1 MRDVTSTRVAALAR
15 EASIEISPAESHEL
29 VRSKPYLKPGAIVTI
44 TWLPKDTYD
53 ARVAAAKAVR
63 DAGFE
68 PVPHIAAR
76 RVASEADLKNFLDRL
91 KKEAAIRSLF
101 VIGGDVQN
109 PLGPYGSALDIIRS
123 APVAAAGVTAIG
135 IADYPEPHPGIPF
148 DEMEKA
154 YRDKLDHLKGASIES
169 FAMTQFSFDAEE
181 MAAFLRRRRA
191 SGDRTLIRLGVAGPA
206 KLGALLKF
214 AARCGV
220 TTSARA
226 FFKNTDSMLKVL
238 TETSPMPIIEAL
250 AEMPDF
256 EELQP
261 FGLHFF
267 AFGGFVRTTAWIAE
281 TASQQAGASAAG

>member
-1 MRDVTSTRVAALAR
+1 MRDITSTRVAALAR

-29 VRSKPYLKPGAIVTI
+29 VRSKPYLKQGSIVTI

-53 ARVAAAKAVR
+53 ARVAAAKAAR
-63 DAGFE
+63 DSGFE

-76 RVASEADLKNFLDRL
+76 RVQSEADLRTFIDRL
-91 KKEAAIRSLF
+91 KKEAGIRSLF
-101 VIGGDVQN
+101 VIGGDVKT
-109 PLGPYGSALDIIRS
+109 PLGPYSSALDVIRS
-123 APVAAAGVTAIG
+123 EPVAAAGVSAIG

-148 DEMEKA
+148 DEMEQA
-154 YRDKLDHLKGASIES
+154 YRDKLAYLKNASIDS
-169 FAMTQFSFDAEE
+169 FAMTQFSFDADE

-191 SGDRTLIRLGVAGPA
+191 AGDRTMIRLGVAGPA

-226 FFKNTDSMLKVL
+226 FFKNSDSMLKVL
-238 TETSPMPIIEAL
+238 TETSPMPIIQAL
-250 AEMPDF
+250 AEMPDY
-256 EELQP
+256 EDLQP

-267 AFGGFVRTTAWIAE
+267 AFGGFVRTASWIAE
-281 TASQQAGASAAG
+281 TANQDANVSA

>member
-1 MRDVTSTRVAALAR
+1 MRDIISTRVAALAR

-29 VRSKPYLKPGAIVTI
+29 VRSKPYLKQGAIVTI

-53 ARVAAAKAVR
+53 SRVAAAKATR

-76 RVASEADLKNFLDRL
+76 RVQSEADLRTFIDRL
-91 KKEAAIRSLF
+91 KKEAGIRSLF
-101 VIGGDVQN
+101 VIGGDVKT
-109 PLGPYGSALDIIRS
+109 PLGPYGSALDVIRS
-123 APVAAAGVTAIG
+123 EPVAASGVSAIG

-148 DEMEKA
+148 EEMEKA
-154 YRDKLDHLKGASIES
+154 YRDKLAHLKASSIDS

-191 SGDRTLIRLGVAGPA
+191 AGDRTMIRLGVAGPA

-226 FFKNTDSMLKVL
+226 FFKNSDSMLKVL
-238 TETSPMPIIEAL
+238 AETSPMPIMQAL

-256 EELQP
+256 EDMQP

-267 AFGGFVRTTAWIAE
+267 AFGGFVRTASWIAE
-281 TASQQAGASAAG
+281 VANQDASVSA